1 MWLWCRCFLQ
11 MLYIVVRNCVF
22 LAKWKWNWTFLQNLV
37 CPLTGSTMTIGMN
50 ADPFST
56 SSSLPWMAPELSK
69 RITFACLAQAP
80 HCQAIWQFVD
90 VLMNGARG
98 WCYATTAQGW
108 RRGGVNV
115 PCAWRAQDDVIEV
128 QVPFAAPM
136 IRVQSGMQRW
146 RKRWVLCWV
155 QLILVRSSDLCIYNI
170 HTSKQKTLL
179 QKKQKNTRWSADFSW
194 LCVPGS
200 TRRTQWKYTNLSR
213 PRAKH
218 IATSSSQTWRPW
230 GPGRIQKP
238 QAAQLIFEGFEK
250 FDIWN
255 QTKSWRILRLAPLK
269 LLESKTLSWL
279 MI

>member
-37 CPLTGSTMTIGMN
+37 RPLTGSTMTIGMN

-179 QKKQKNTRWSADFSW
+179 QKKQKTPDDLQTFLGCACQAALGEHS
-194 LCVPGS
+194 GS
-200 TRRTQWKYTNLSR
+200 TRIYRVQEPSTSQLHHLKPEDREDPVVSKSHKLHNWSSRVLRNLTFEIR
-213 PRAKH
+213 PKV
-218 IATSSSQTWRPW
+218 
-230 GPGRIQKP
+230 
-238 QAAQLIFEGFEK
+238 EEY
-250 FDIWN
+250 
-255 QTKSWRILRLAPLK
+255 
-269 LLESKTLSWL
+269 
-279 MI
+279 